1 MKINAAAMAET
12 HHNRTLPA
20 GAGSDGGRSSAILH
34 RMSANTCREMATS
47 AIWKG
52 DVQPW
57 LTIFAPILMSFS
69 LSVARSHRQAR
80 FA

>member
-1 MKINAAAMAET
+1 VQQGCSEV
-12 HHNRTLPA
+12 
-20 GAGSDGGRSSAILH
+20 ILH
-34 RMSANTCREMATS
+34 LQISSSRRRGAPTS